1 MMGTTIIVIL
11 TIFIAVILFNG
22 AKVVPQRTEL
32 VIERLGR
39 YNRTLGA
46 GFHILIPFLD
56 RVAYRRSLKEEVYD
70 IGSQNCITKDNVQI
84 IVDGVLYLQVIDSRL
99 SCYGIDNYNV
109 AAQNLAQTSLRSV
122 VGKMTL
128 DRTFEEREFLNQS
141 VVAAVDEAAQNWGVK
156 VLRYEV
162 QDLQVSEEIMRA
174 MEKQMTAE
182 RDKRAT
188 IAESEAERQSKINLA
203 EGQKQQSI
211 LTSEGE
217 KLQLI
222 NRAEGEAA
230 EIKLRADATAEAIQ
244 KVAKSIN
251 AKGGTDAAQLEV
263 AKEYVDQ
270 FGKLAKESNIFF
282 SNFKLCCIS
291 PTFSINRFSN
301 LLYCFCCSICS
312 QFNFGSFTLS
322 SINKL
327 QFFTFRS

>member
-270 FGKLAKESNIFF
+270 FGKLAKESN
-282 SNFKLCCIS
+282 
-291 PTFSINRFSN
+291 
-301 LLYCFCCSICS
+301 
-312 QFNFGSFTLS
+312 TLIIPAEVGNVS
-322 SINKL
+322 AMVASAMSVLDKIKKK
-327 QFFTFRS
+327 